1 MLKHVF
7 VLGLAAVGIVMLA
20 SPCHAQLIDPNAD
33 VMYHPADSPTAEAFL
48 TTQILGVKATVV
60 GAYAAEPNPPDPDG
74 YYSDS
79 HTKVFADLEAGASG
93 IIALDQFD
101 DTRIMPNGKKVE
113 DLRGVLLYLTVHLK
127 GGRIVLDN
135 ETLRAIQSATLQ
147 IGANLQVNNAAL
159 GVNFSASPF
168 AQKSGALA
176 NDVNTNGTDP
186 YDGQWPNPNLS
197 DAVLDLYS
205 TGADKLAAIIDAND
219 PNNFFTFAPIYV
231 DLNDPAQLALFTGN
245 GTVDFVY
252 SSSPYGHAT
261 FSPSQIANVWSSMVK
276 FDLEAR
282 LVYLYA
288 GIIPEPASM
297 GLLVAAL
304 APILARRRRRR
315 RMSRLT

>member
-74 YYSDS
+74 FYADS

-101 DTRIMPNGKKVE
+101 DTRIMPNGKQVE
-113 DLRGVLLYLTVHLK
+113 DLRGVLLYLTIHLK

-135 ETLRAIQSATLQ
+135 EALRAIQTATLQ
-147 IGANLQVNNAAL
+147 IGVNLQVNNAAL
-159 GVNFSASPF
+159 DVDFSASPF
-168 AQKSGALA
+168 AQTSGALA
-176 NDVNTNGTDP
+176 NDVDTNGTDP
-186 YDGQWPNPNLS
+186 YDGQWPNPHLS
-197 DAVLDLYS
+197 DAELDLYS
-205 TGADKLAAIIDAND
+205 TGADKLAAIID
-219 PNNFFTFAPIYV
+219 PNSFFTYAPIYV
-231 DLNDPAQLALFTGN
+231 DLNDPAELALFTGN

-252 SSSPYGHAT
+252 SSSPHGHAA
-261 FSPSQIANVWSSMVK
+261 FSPSQTANVWSSMVT